1 MARPGPAA
9 GARGHRV
16 VHAVQA
22 DIEVLSRVIADAFHD
37 LAVSRWLIPDGLARR
52 AIFPGYFRILLQHA
66 LAAGL
71 VCTTPRRTATALW
84 LPATGPAA
92 PPDGYAGQLA
102 EATGPFLDRFL
113 AFDEELARHD
123 LADVLH
129 HHLAILAVR
138 PDTQGQGT
146 GTALLQAHHATF
158 DWQGIAAYLEASDER
173 TRDLYLRHGYTDH
186 GTPIR
191 LPGGPP
197 MYPMVRLPPRATG
210 GRRRPATAN
219 GVSPAGPDRD

>member
-1 MARPGPAA
+1 MIA
-9 GARGHRV
+9 G
-16 VHAVQA
+16 
-22 DIEVLSRVIADAFHD
+22 AFHD
-37 LAVSRWLIPDGLARR
+37 LAVSRWLIPDGAARR
-52 AIFPGYFRILLQHA
+52 AIFPGYFRILLEHA
-66 LAAGL
+66 MPPAWSAPPAAN
-71 VCTTPRRTATALW
+71 RRRAW

-92 PPDGYAGQLA
+92 PPNGYAEQLA

-113 AFDEELARHD
+113 AFDEELGRHH

-138 PDTQGQGT
+138 PDKQGQGI

-173 TRDLYLRHGYTDH
+173 TRDLYLRHVYTDH

-191 LPGGPP
+191 LPGGPL
-197 MYPMVRLPPRATG
+197 MYPMM
-210 GRRRPATAN
+210 RRPPKSRTPRVN
-219 GVSPAGPDRD
+219 SQPAGST